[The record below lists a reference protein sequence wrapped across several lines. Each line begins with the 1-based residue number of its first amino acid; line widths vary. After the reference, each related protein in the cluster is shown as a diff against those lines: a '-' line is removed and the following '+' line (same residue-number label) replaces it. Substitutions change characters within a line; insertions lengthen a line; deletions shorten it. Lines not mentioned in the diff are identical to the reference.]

1 MDTLKNQS
9 SLAPGT
15 NLAGEAFLPAES
27 ALAMVPC
34 RLDQPADAQRVPA
47 RIETALVVRRLFIF
61 VGTASLTAAGG
72 FEMYDVLKVGGV
84 TVLEGMLLA
93 FFLVLLAWIA
103 FSFMSALAGFFV
115 LLGRRPSG
123 LPIDS
128 DGPLPDIS
136 SRTAMLL
143 PTYNED
149 PHHLMAR
156 LRAMYESV
164 ADTGHGARFDWFL
177 LSDTTDPDIWIREE
191 LTFIDLRRALRGA
204 LSGPLGA
211 DHLYYRH
218 RSDNTARKSGNIAEW
233 VRRFGAAYDHMIVL
247 DADSL
252 MSGDTIIRLAHAMET
267 NPTAALVQTQP
278 VVVNART
285 LFSRLQQFAGRVYGP
300 IIAAG
305 NAWWHGPESN
315 YWGHNA
321 IIRVRAF
328 AQAAG
333 LPELRGRKPFGG
345 HILSHDFVEAALMRR
360 AGWGI
365 YMAPTLRGSYEEV
378 PPSILDFAARDRRW
392 CQGNLQHVAVL
403 PARGLHWIS
412 RLHLMTGIGSYLTA
426 PLWLIFLVLGLL
438 ISLQAHFVRPEYFPK
453 GFSLFPTWPAQDPV
467 LAAWVFGA
475 TMGLLTIPKLL
486 AYLVLISWR
495 RERVAFAGSI
505 RVFAAILLET
515 VLAAIIAPSMMIF
528 QSSAVAEILLGRDA
542 GWQVQRRGD
551 GEVARGEIYR
561 KLAAPTLC
569 GLAMGLSAY
578 AVSVPLLLWMSPV
591 IVGLMLAVPIGFL
604 TSSRLKT
611 AGLFATAEDKDPPA
625 VLVRANELVTSA
637 RIETTD
643 ALGQLRQDPELLSH
657 HLASL
662 SQASRPRSGP
672 IDVPLATARAK
683 IEECESFDQAIA
695 WLDKQEIRAVLGH
708 PAILRRLLQ
717 MPDSHQPA
725 RMSALRDQ

>member
-1 MDTLKNQS
+1 MDTLNKS
-9 SLAPGT
+9 ASPAPGADI
-15 NLAGEAFLPAES
+15 AGDAFLPTES
-27 ALAMVPC
+27 ALSMVPC
-34 RLDQPADAQRVPA
+34 RLDQGTLTKRRPP
-47 RIETALVVRRLFIF
+47 RIETALALRRLFVF
-61 VGTASLTAAGG
+61 VGTALLTAAGG
-72 FEMYDVLKVGGV
+72 YEMYDVLKVGGV
-84 TVLEGMLLA
+84 TVLEGILLA
-93 FFLVLLAWIA
+93 FFLLLLAWIA
-103 FSFMSALAGFFV
+103 FSFMSAVAGCCV
-115 LLGRRPSG
+115 LLTRRQSG

-128 DGPLPDIS
+128 NGPLPDIS

-164 ADTGHGARFDWFL
+164 AETGRGACFDWFL
-177 LSDTTDPDIWIREE
+177 LSDTTDPDTWICEE
-191 LTFIDLRRALRGA
+191 LTFIELRRACGA
-204 LSGPLGA
+204 ER
-211 DHLYYRH
+211 LYYRH

-233 VRRFGAAYDHMIVL
+233 VRRFGAAYDSMIVL

-252 MSGDTIIRLAHAMET
+252 MAGDTIVRLVHAMES
-267 NPTAALVQTQP
+267 NPAAALIQTQP
-278 VVVNART
+278 VIVNAHS

-328 AQAAG
+328 AQEAG

-360 AGWGI
+360 AGWAI
-365 YMAPTLRGSYEEV
+365 YMAPTLGGSFEEV

-392 CQGNLQHVAVL
+392 CQGNLQHLAVL
-403 PARGLHWIS
+403 PARGLHWVS

-426 PLWLIFLVLGLL
+426 PIWLMFLVLGLL

-467 LAAWVFGA
+467 LAAWVFAA
-475 TMGLLTIPKLL
+475 TMGLLIVPKLL
-486 AYLVLISWR
+486 AYLVLISRR
-495 RERVAFAGSI
+495 RERVLFGGSI
-505 RVFAAILLET
+505 RVLAGILAET

-528 QSSAVAEILLGRDA
+528 QSGAVAEILFGRDA
-542 GWQVQRRGD
+542 GWQVQRRSD

-561 KLAAPTLC
+561 KLTAPTLF
-569 GLAMGLSAY
+569 GLVLGLSAY

-591 IVGLMLAVPIGFL
+591 VIGLVLALPMGLL

-611 AGLFATAEDKDPPA
+611 AGLFATPEDECPPP
-625 VLVRANELVTSA
+625 VLVRANELAASA
-637 RIETTD
+637 RIEMTG
-643 ALGQLRQDPELLSH
+643 ALQQLRQDTGLLNYHLVSLSH
-657 HLASL
+657 V
-662 SQASRPRSGP
+662 SRPKSGHV
-672 IDVPLATARAK
+672 DVPLATARAK
-683 IEECESFDQAIA
+683 IEGCTSFEEAVA
-695 WLDKQEIRAVLGH
+695 WLDGQESRAVLNN
-708 PAILRRLLQ
+708 PVILRRILQ
-717 MPDSHQPA
+717 MPNSLQ
-725 RMSALRDQ
+725 SAQSSEENGLS

>member
-1 MDTLKNQS
+1 MDTLNKPA
-9 SLAPGT
+9 SLAPSADT
-15 NLAGEAFLPAES
+15 AGEGLLPAES

-34 RLDQPADAQRVPA
+34 RLDQAPEVKRRPG
-47 RIETALVVRRLFIF
+47 RIETAFALRRLFIL
-61 VGTASLTAAGG
+61 VGTALLTAAGG
-72 FEMYDVLKVGGV
+72 YEMYDVLKVGGV
-84 TVLEGMLLA
+84 TVLEAMLLA

-103 FSFMSALAGFFV
+103 FSFMSAVAGFSV
-115 LLGRRPSG
+115 LLARRRSG

-191 LTFIDLRRALRGA
+191 LTFIDLRRACGGER
-204 LSGPLGA
+204 
-211 DHLYYRH
+211 LYYRH

-233 VRRFGAAYDHMIVL
+233 VSRFGAAYEHMIVL

-252 MSGDTIIRLAHAMET
+252 MTGDTIVRLAHAMET
-267 NPTAALVQTQP
+267 NPGAALIQTQP
-278 VVVNART
+278 VVINART

-328 AQAAG
+328 AQEAG

-360 AGWGI
+360 AGWAI
-365 YMAPTLRGSYEEV
+365 YMAPSLGGSFEEV

-392 CQGNLQHVAVL
+392 CQGNLQHIAVL
-403 PARGLHWIS
+403 PARGLHWVS

-426 PLWLIFLVLGLL
+426 PIWLIFLVLGLL

-467 LAAWVFGA
+467 LAAWVFAA
-475 TMGLLTIPKLL
+475 TMGLLIVPKLL
-486 AYLVLISWR
+486 AYLVLISQR
-495 RERVAFAGSI
+495 KERVSFGGSI
-505 RVFAAILLET
+505 RVLAAILVET

-528 QSSAVAEILLGRDA
+528 QSGAVAEILLGRDA
-542 GWQVQRRGD
+542 GWQVQRRSD

-561 KLAAPTLC
+561 KLTPPTLF
-569 GLAMGLSAY
+569 GLVLGLSAY

-591 IVGLMLAVPIGFL
+591 VIGLVLALPMGLL

-611 AGLFATAEDKDPPA
+611 AGLLATPEDKFPPPVLIRAQELA
-625 VLVRANELVTSA
+625 VSA
-637 RIETTD
+637 RIEVSG
-643 ALGQLRQDPELLSH
+643 ALQQLRQDAGLLNY

-662 SQASRPRSGP
+662 SHASGP
-672 IDVPLATARAK
+672 KSGQVDVPLATARAK
-683 IEECESFDQAIA
+683 IEECTSFEEAVA
-695 WLDKQEIRAVLGH
+695 WLDRQESRAVLNN
-708 PAILRRLLQ
+708 PVILRRILQ
-717 MPDSHQPA
+717 MPNSHQSVQP
-725 RMSALRDQ
+725 SKENGLP